1 MRSSNT
7 EDLTPYRK
15 RSPRK
20 AKRPAF
26 GIEVRYAHSLLG
38 IQRKQRWNHWKW
50 YDTEKQR
57 DKALEGLRNQAKG
70 HIIRDI
76 EYRPKKR

>member
-1 MRSSNT
+1 MRSLNT
-7 EDLTPYRK
+7 EDQTPYRK

-20 AKRPAF
+20 TVRPAW
-26 GIEVRYAHSLLG
+26 GIEVRFAPGFLG
-38 IQRKQRWNHWKW
+38 IQRKQRWGHWKW

-57 DKALEGLRNQAKG
+57 DKALEGLRQQAKG
-70 HIIRDI
+70 HIVRNT